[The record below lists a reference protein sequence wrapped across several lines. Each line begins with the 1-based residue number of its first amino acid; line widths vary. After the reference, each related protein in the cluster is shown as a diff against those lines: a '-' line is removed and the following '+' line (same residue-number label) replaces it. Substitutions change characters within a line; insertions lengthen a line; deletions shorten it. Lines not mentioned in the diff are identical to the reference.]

1 MSDFGMAETDDG
13 KTPKKG
19 SSINLDAKTF
29 VLGHGNVIG
38 KSVIQ
43 EFFNC
48 IGTLACDDAPILKE
62 TKNYAEAISALV
74 LKLERRFIRTHPTLQ
89 RLFYELPVIKDPRAK
104 KIATLVLMNEFDHIV
119 REARE
124 IFDFYGMSH
133 EKPVID
139 EILYNN
145 DYLLRYLFRN
155 DHIFDENIKKEV
167 PPLNI
172 IQQVFNSVNRQYSW
186 IVAGNQ
192 EGFADGQLA
201 NAKISMD
208 DVFHI
213 TFEKPIDE
221 SASLDKKTKDDNT

>member
-1 MSDFGMAETDDG
+1 
-13 KTPKKG
+13 
-19 SSINLDAKTF
+19 

-48 IGTLACDDAPILKE
+48 IGSLACDDAPILKT
-62 TKNYAEAISALV
+62 TKSYADAISKLV

-89 RLFYELPVIKDPRAK
+89 RLFHELPFIKNPRAK

-124 IFDFYGMSH
+124 IFDFYGMNH

-139 EILYNN
+139 EILYDR
-145 DYLLRYLFRN
+145 DYLLRYLFHN
-155 DHIFDENIKKEV
+155 DHIFDEFTKKEV

-172 IQQVFNSVNRQYSW
+172 IQQVFNSVNSQYSW
-186 IVAGNQ
+186 IIAGNQ

-201 NAKISMD
+201 NAKISMN

-213 TFEKPIDE
+213 TFEKSLDE
-221 SASLDKKTKDDNT
+221 SAPLDKKKKDDNT